1 MISQSCDL
9 NISHEMTHL
18 EIVLFLLLLIGE
30 VIMVFLLAFTRKVS
44 ENNAD
49 ILQNQKK
56 YYESE
61 KGKNLAT
68 KEDIEEITRKVEEVK
83 TEVSLSKQ
91 KTYEIQQEQERV
103 LIGILADATKV
114 SQSQNKLL
122 LYLYDTSSR
131 GRFDNLVE
139 DVNDTLAHFYQLC
152 NLATVSVQIEGV
164 NEAIKQLSIA
174 VTYLGSQV
182 NVMSANAANL
192 VEQFNELK
200 DFTLNKATS
209 DQVKTYGA
217 ASSINTKQQL
227 DQMRGKSVPGKEELQ
242 KAIESYCLWLKSI
255 YGKDL
260 FVFKS

>member
-1 MISQSCDL
+1 MSTW
-9 NISHEMTHL
+9 EVVAF
-18 EIVLFLLLLIGE
+18 VLLLVLDVIICFLLY
-30 VIMVFLLAFTRKVS
+30 FTRKVS

-103 LIGILADATKV
+103 LLGILADATKV
-114 SQSQNKLL
+114 SQSQNRLL

-200 DFTLNKATS
+200 DITLNIATS

>member
-1 MISQSCDL
+1 MSTW
-9 NISHEMTHL
+9 EVVAF
-18 EIVLFLLLLIGE
+18 VLLLVVDIIICFLLYFI
-30 VIMVFLLAFTRKVS
+30 RKVS

-103 LIGILADATKV
+103 LLGILADATTV

-152 NLATVSVQIEGV
+152 NLATVSVQIVGV
-164 NEAIKQLSIA
+164 NEAIKQLSVA

>member
-1 MISQSCDL
+1 MSPM
-9 NISHEMTHL
+9 EAVAF
-18 EIVLFLLLLIGE
+18 VLLLVLDVIICFLLY
-30 VIMVFLLAFTRKVS
+30 FTRKVS

-103 LIGILADATKV
+103 LLGILADATKV
-114 SQSQNKLL
+114 SQAQNKLL

-131 GRFDNLVE
+131 VRFDNLVE
-139 DVNDTLAHFYQLC
+139 NVNDTLAHFYQLC
-152 NLATVSVQIEGV
+152 NLATVSVEIEGV
-164 NEAIKQLSIA
+164 DDAIKSLSTA

-182 NVMSANAANL
+182 NVLSTNAANL

-200 DFTLNKATS
+200 DFTLNKATT
-209 DQVKTYGA
+209 DQTKSIGA
-217 ASSINTKQQL
+217 LTSMNTKQQL
-227 DQMRGKSVPGKEELQ
+227 EDLRGKPVPGKEELN
-242 KAIESYCLWLKSI
+242 KAIESYCSWLKSI
-255 YGKDL
+255 YGRDL

>member
-1 MISQSCDL
+1 M
-9 NISHEMTHL
+9 
-18 EIVLFLLLLIGE
+18 LL
-30 VIMVFLLAFTRKVS
+30 
-44 ENNAD
+44 
-49 ILQNQKK
+49 
-56 YYESE
+56 
-61 KGKNLAT
+61 
-68 KEDIEEITRKVEEVK
+68 
-83 TEVSLSKQ
+83 
-91 KTYEIQQEQERV
+91 
-103 LIGILADATKV
+103 GILADATKV

-164 NEAIKQLSIA
+164 NEAIKQLSVA

-260 FVFKS
+260 FVF